1 MKSYEDFLTEHADM
15 CRESAVFPSELY
27 AKHDVKKGLRDSN
40 GKGVVA
46 GLTNISKVIGTKN
59 VDGEPVPVEGVLQYR
74 GYTIE
79 DLIKEHGD
87 KLGLFEKASYLLL
100 FNKLPG
106 EEELAEFRHNLN
118 SRLSIPLNFVKEVI
132 MRDYGYDVM
141 NTLSRG
147 ILSLGLY
154 VENINDMSPC
164 NALDNCINI
173 IAKMPTLAAYG
184 HQAYSHYA
192 MNGSFHILSP
202 NPELTVAENML
213 RMLSGSDEISDL
225 DALVLDRILFLH
237 MEHGGGNNSAFTAR
251 VVSSSGSDTY
261 SVIAAALLS
270 LKGPKHGGA
279 NHKVAEMVRNIRS
292 NVKDVTD
299 PEQMK
304 EYLELIA
311 DKMAYDRKG
320 LIYGMGHAVYT
331 LSDPRATVMR
341 ELTRRLA
348 QAKGR
353 MEEFTMYNLIEE
365 LSPDIIRKRH
375 DGGPV
380 CANIDLYSGFA
391 YDMLGIPEDLYTP
404 MFAVARSV
412 GWSAHHLE
420 EIFSSNK
427 IIRPAYVSVVVE
439 RGNLTLD

>member
-46 GLTNISKVIGTKN
+46 GLTNISRVIGTRIEG
-59 VDGEPVPVEGVLQYR
+59 GEPIPVEGSLQYR
-74 GYTIE
+74 GYAIE
-79 DLIKEHGD
+79 DLIKEQGD
-87 KLGLFEKASYLLL
+87 KPGLFEKTIYLLL
-100 FNKLPG
+100 FDRLPG
-106 EEELAEFRHNLN
+106 EEELVEFRHNLSN
-118 SRLSIPLNFVKEVI
+118 HFTLPVNFVKEVI
-132 MRDYGYDVM
+132 MRDNGHDVM

-154 VENINDMSPC
+154 AEDLNDMSPR

-173 IAKMPTLAAYG
+173 IAKMPCLAAYG

-192 MNGSFHILSP
+192 MNGGFHILNP

-213 RMLSGSDEISDL
+213 RMLTGSDEISEL

-279 NHKVAEMVRNIRS
+279 NHKVAEMARNIRS

-299 PEQMK
+299 PDQMK
-304 EYLELIA
+304 EYLGLIA
-311 DKMAYDRKG
+311 DKMAFDRRG

-341 ELTRRLA
+341 ELARKLA
-348 QAKGR
+348 EAKGR
-353 MEEFTMYNLIEE
+353 MEEFTMYSLIEE
-365 LSPDIIRKRH
+365 LSPDIIRGRH
-375 DGGPV
+375 NGGPV

-412 GWSAHHLE
+412 GWCAHHLE
-420 EIFSSNK
+420 EILSSNK